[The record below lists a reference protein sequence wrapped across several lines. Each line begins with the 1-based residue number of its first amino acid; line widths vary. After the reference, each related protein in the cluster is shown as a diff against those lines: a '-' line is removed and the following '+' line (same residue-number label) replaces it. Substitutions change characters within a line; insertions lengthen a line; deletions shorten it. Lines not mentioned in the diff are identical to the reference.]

1 MNTKLSMIKIAI
13 IGPESTGKS
22 VLCESLSEH
31 YSGHIVKE
39 YARKYVEE
47 LGRAYTYDDVCAI
60 AKHQI
65 DEQIAIEKQSDVKF
79 VFFDTELIITKVW
92 FEYCYKKLP
101 DFFEAAFAKPYFDF
115 YLLCSPDLEWIPD
128 AVREHGHDRDYFF
141 EWYKKE
147 IINKNIAYA
156 IVSGK
161 GQSRTKCAID
171 AINMFLETKKELK

>member
-1 MNTKLSMIKIAI
+1 MIKIAI

-22 VLCESLSEH
+22 VLAEALREH
-31 YSGHIVKE
+31 FGGCVVKE

-47 LGRAYTYDDVCAI
+47 LGRAYTYEDVCSI

-65 DEQIAIEKQSDVKF
+65 KEQKQMIEQNEF
-79 VFFDTELIITKVW
+79 AYAFFDTELIITKVW

-101 DFFEAAFAKPYFDF
+101 TFFEEAFEKPYFDF

-141 EWYKKE
+141 EWYKNE
-147 IINKNIAYA
+147 IINKNTAFE
-156 IVSGK
+156 IVSGQGEK
-161 GQSRTKCAID
+161 RTSNAIAAINNFLRTKQK
-171 AINMFLETKKELK
+171 LEI